1 MIPNRRLSQKS
12 SFTTF
17 LLIAAVSGIL
27 SFGGISINL
36 TNNNNIQA
44 QAQEQ
49 QHVGQTQVNKL
60 WETPANLKNPE
71 SVAYALPQQ
80 QKVSSY
86 SKSTVVVNF
95 DPKKGQAP
103 EGLMVS
109 NKDVFVAWSPIGQV
123 AKINK
128 DNLTVSKYGSW
139 PTIPPNEGS
148 MLGLNFDKQGNLYA
162 AVSSLSPELK
172 SGVYRLSP
180 GGAGH
185 ATLFATHPNMTFPND
200 LLFDKQGR
208 LFVSDSSSGS
218 LFTVQPNGKVAKW
231 LSDPLLKGDRKFCPP
246 AKLPLDIGANGIA
259 FDKNYTSLF
268 VANTDRASIISV
280 PIMKNGSAGKP
291 ELFVGPD
298 CKNLNGADGIILDK
312 DGSIIVAV
320 NKLNEIVRVSMDKK
334 ITVLESGGVLDF
346 PASVKIDSSTTG
358 QQQQQQ
364 ILYITNLG
372 SIPTG
377 KHLIPRVAL
386 LKAGLGSS
394 S

>member
-1 MIPNRRLSQKS
+1 MINDK
-12 SFTTF
+12 FTNVITHLKESTMCVLKLKM
-17 LLIAAVSGIL
+17 LLLLGLLTIVLISGITIVL
-27 SFGGISINL
+27 
-36 TNNNNIQA
+36 A
-44 QAQEQ
+44 
-49 QHVGQTQVNKL
+49 
-60 WETPANLKNPE
+60 ET
-71 SVAYALPQQ
+71 LPQQ

-103 EGLMVS
+103 EGLVVS

-139 PTIPPNEGS
+139 PTIPPNKGS

-162 AVSSLSPELK
+162 AVASSLSPEVK

-200 LLFDKQGR
+200 LLFDKQWR

-259 FDKNYTSLF
+259 FDKNDTSLF
-268 VANTDRASIISV
+268 VANTDRASIIRV
-280 PIMKNGSAGKP
+280 PIMKNGSSGKP

-334 ITVLESGGVLDF
+334 ITVLESGGILDF

-358 QQQQQQ
+358 QQQH

-372 SIPTG
+372 SIPDA
-377 KHLIPRVAL
+377 KHPTPRVAL